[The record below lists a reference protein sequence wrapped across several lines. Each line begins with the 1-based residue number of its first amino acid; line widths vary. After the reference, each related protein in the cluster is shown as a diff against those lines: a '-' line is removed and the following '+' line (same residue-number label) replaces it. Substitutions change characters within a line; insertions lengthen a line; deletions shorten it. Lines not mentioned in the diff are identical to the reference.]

1 MSRIEDRLW
10 TGLVAEPEAER
21 AMSAR
26 QPLPV
31 RGHRRLVALAAIG
44 LALTGLTIVVALA
57 TGGTETTP
65 AYAVTVNANGSVSV
79 TLNEVLGVSGA
90 NEQLARLGVRA
101 RIARVEAG
109 CTQAAENAIPP
120 GDSSHEQLP
129 TMVEPQK
136 AGEGLAGLDWVIHPD
151 AIPPGDTVLIAAQL
165 ANEGRPVATYHGKAI
180 TAVGSSV
187 SLYRGTAPTCRPPAT
202 FYPG

>member
-10 TGLVAEPEAER
+10 TDLVARPGAGS
-21 AMSAR
+21 ALSAR

-31 RGHRRLVALAAIG
+31 RGRSRRTALAATG
-44 LALTGLTIVVALA
+44 LALTGLIIAVALA

-90 NEQLARLGVRA
+90 NEQLTRLGVRA

-120 GDSSHEQLP
+120 GDISHEQLP

-151 AIPPGDTVLIAAQL
+151 AIPQGDTVLITAQL
-165 ANEGRPVATYHGKAI
+165 ANEGRPVATYQGKPVS
-180 TAVGSSV
+180 AVGSSV
-187 SLYRGTAPTCRPPAT
+187 SLYRGAAPTCRPPGT